1 VYAILDI
8 EATGGK
14 VGEESI
20 IEVAVYKYDGKEIID
35 QFISLV
41 NPEKRIDQY
50 VQRLTHITDK
60 MVLTAPKF
68 HEVAKRIVEITD
80 DCILVGHNVMFDYRM
95 LKQEFNRL
103 GYNFQK
109 EWIDTFEYSEKLI
122 PGLPSY
128 SLGKLCQSLGI
139 VVTDRHRAS
148 GDARATVALFKMLI
162 DKDSQKIIIKKTG
175 LNQPKKAHSKYQKLL
190 EGLPN
195 SIGVFYL
202 YNSKKQLIYISR
214 SNNIAGSVNQ
224 IFTSKTLKANKLKRY
239 TRSIKYE
246 ETGSGFLS
254 AIKENSEVLN
264 NQPMY
269 NTKLVENKVYP
280 FGLYLL
286 ASKRGYSRLEIG
298 KVRKVQPVLKFKTKE
313 RAKEVLEKIVNDY
326 NLCKQVN
333 AGVKSDDS
341 CFQYKVNKCNG
352 ACIKEESRDVY
363 NKRIE
368 DFILTTEYP
377 SDTFLILDKGR
388 KGTEKSFYLV
398 EKGEFKGYGYYEFHH
413 QIKSLEKIHNILI
426 PIQETDEIKNMLK
439 YFLYKVSSN
448 PNQIIVLDEL

>member
-1 VYAILDI
+1 MYAILDI

-41 NPEKRIDQY
+41 NPEKKIDQY

>member
-1 VYAILDI
+1 MYAILDI

-41 NPEKRIDQY
+41 NPEKKIDQY

-286 ASKRGYSRLEIG
+286 VSKRGYSRLEIG

>member
-1 VYAILDI
+1 MYAILDI

-41 NPEKRIDQY
+41 NPEKKIDQY

-162 DKDSQKIIIKKTG
+162 DKDSQKIIVKKTG

-214 SNNIAGSVNQ
+214 SNNIARSVNQ

-246 ETGSGFLS
+246 ETGSGFLA
-254 AIKENSEVLN
+254 AIKENNEVLN

-269 NTKLVENKVYP
+269 NTKLVENKIYP
-280 FGLYLL
+280 FGLYFL

-326 NLCKQVN
+326 NLCQQVN
-333 AGVKSDDS
+333 AGIKSDDS

-352 ACIKEESRDVY
+352 ACIKEESREIY

-368 DFILTTEYP
+368 DFIQTTEYP

-398 EKGEFKGYGYYEFHH
+398 ERGEFKGYGYYEFHH

-448 PNQIIVLDEL
+448 LNQIIVLDEL

>member
-20 IEVAVYKYDGKEIID
+20 IEIAVYKYDGKEIID

-41 NPEKRIDQY
+41 NPEKKIDQY

-139 VVTDRHRAS
+139 VITDRHRAS

-162 DKDSQKIIIKKTG
+162 DKDSQKIIVKKTG

-214 SNNIAGSVNQ
+214 SNNIARSVNQ

-246 ETGSGFLS
+246 ETGSGFLA
-254 AIKENSEVLN
+254 AIKENNEVLN

-269 NTKLVENKVYP
+269 NTKLVENKIYP
-280 FGLYLL
+280 FGLYFL

-326 NLCKQVN
+326 NLCQQVN
-333 AGVKSDDS
+333 AGIKSDDS

-352 ACIKEESRDVY
+352 ACIKEESREIY

-368 DFILTTEYP
+368 DFIRTTEYP

-398 EKGEFKGYGYYEFHH
+398 ERGEFKGYGYYEFHH

-448 PNQIIVLDEL
+448 LNQIIVLDEL

>member
-1 VYAILDI
+1 MYAILDI

>member
-41 NPEKRIDQY
+41 NPEKKIDQY

>member
-1 VYAILDI
+1 MYAILDV

-20 IEVAVYKYDGKEIID
+20 IEIAIYKYDGKEIVD

-41 NPEKRIDQY
+41 NPEKKIDQY
-50 VQRLTHITDK
+50 VQKLTHISDK
-60 MVLTAPKF
+60 MVLSAPKF
-68 HEVAKRIVEITD
+68 HEIAKRIVEITD

-95 LKQEFNRL
+95 LKQEFDRL
-103 GYNFQK
+103 GYNYEK

-148 GDARATVALFKMLI
+148 GDARATITLFKMLI

-175 LNQPKKAHSKYQKLL
+175 LKQPKKAHSKYQKLL
-190 EGLPN
+190 DNLPN

-202 YNSKKQLIYISR
+202 YNSRKELIYISR
-214 SNNIAGSVNQ
+214 SNNIARSVNQ
-224 IFTSKTLKANKLKRY
+224 IFTSKTLKSNKLKRY
-239 TRSIKYE
+239 TRSVKFE
-246 ETGSGFLS
+246 ETGSGFLA
-254 AIKENSEVLN
+254 AIKENNEILN

-269 NTKLVENKVYP
+269 NARLIENKAYP
-280 FGLYLL
+280 FGLYYLE
-286 ASKRGYSRLEIG
+286 SKRGYSRLEVG
-298 KVRKVQPVLKFKTKE
+298 KIRKVQPVLKFKTKE
-313 RAKEVLEKIVNDY
+313 RAKDVLGKIIKDY
-326 NLCKQVN
+326 NLCQQVN
-333 AGVKSDDS
+333 AGIKSDES

-352 ACIKEESRDVY
+352 ACIKEEPREVY

-368 DFILTTEYP
+368 NFIKTTEYP
-377 SDTFLILDKGR
+377 STTFLIIDKGR
-388 KGTEKSFYLV
+388 KGIEKSFYLI
-398 EKGEFKGYGYYEFHH
+398 ENDEFKGYGYYEFHH
-413 QIKSLEKIHNILI
+413 QIKSLDKIHNILI
-426 PIQETDEIKNMLK
+426 PILETEEIKNMLK

-448 PNQIIVLDEL
+448 STQIVVLD